1 MFKTAQV
8 LAVVLLASATALG
21 GLATDSNAYD
31 DGVNP
36 QWNGSVHFYSTG
48 GGDTIEADV
57 EYTVYAPGDFTYT
70 GLGYT
75 PTPGEF
81 VYAYQVIPTA
91 GSVDIKT
98 FWVNMLASNEANNIG
113 SFTLGGIAPTSAFFG
128 NADPQNLVSAN
139 WEFLGGILVNPS
151 SSYGLAYSSI
161 NAPIMYVG
169 FIQDG
174 GLAGMPDSPL
184 PSPSDEIP
192 EPATMLVLAA
202 GALLAA
208 FCRRA

>member
-8 LAVVLLASATALG
+8 LAVMLLASATALG

-36 QWNGSVHFYSTG
+36 QWHGSVHMFSTG

-57 EYTVYAPGDFTYT
+57 EYAVYAPGDFTYT

-91 GSVDIKT
+91 GSVEINT

-113 SFTLGGIAPTSAFFG
+113 SFTLGSIAPSSAFFG
-128 NADPQNLVSAN
+128 SGPPDLVSAN
-139 WEFLGGILVNPS
+139 WEFLGDTLENPGD
-151 SSYGLAYSSI
+151 SYGLAYSSI

-174 GLAGMPDSPL
+174 GLAGIPDGTL

-208 FCRRA
+208 FRRRA